1 MMNTLDLHGI
11 KHAKVQ
17 VLLDQFL
24 WENMKNN
31 QKEVAII
38 TGISNQMKNIV
49 IECVK
54 DYMMSC
60 EEEYLNPGKI
70 IIKLV

>member
-1 MMNTLDLHGI
+1 MNTLDLHGI
-11 KHAKVQ
+11 KHAEVQ

-31 QKEVAII
+31 QREVAII

-60 EEEYLNPGKI
+60 EEEYNNPGKI